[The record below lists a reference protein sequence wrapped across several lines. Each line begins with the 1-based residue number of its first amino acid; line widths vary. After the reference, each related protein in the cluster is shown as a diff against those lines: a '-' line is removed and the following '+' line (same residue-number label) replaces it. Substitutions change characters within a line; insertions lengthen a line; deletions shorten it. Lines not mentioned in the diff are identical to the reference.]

1 MKQFNTFAANSPA
14 LSDYYSPK
22 HGSQRF
28 AFASTSSN
36 DLSRTSALDPLRFI
50 TAPQHYNKAYRP
62 DKRILVEEEAEGRHS
77 EGMESKISL
86 LMSQVSVPAAPA
98 LEIEAPRLFTLENN
112 ITQQIL
118 ELREQKIT
126 LMQELSRTLDTKN
139 LFEHYLLKASRE
151 K

>member
-1 MKQFNTFAANSPA
+1 MDEMMGNDIYMKQQFNTFAANSPA

-22 HGSQRF
+22 HTSQRI
-28 AFASTSSN
+28 AFPSSN

-50 TAPQHYNKAYRP
+50 TAPSQYNKAYRP
-62 DKRILVEEEAEGRHS
+62 DKRIIVEEDTDGRRS
-77 EGMESKISL
+77 EGMESKVSL

-98 LEIEAPRLFTLENN
+98 LEIEAPRLFALENN

-126 LMQELSRTLDTKN
+126 LMQELSRLLDTKN
-139 LFEHYLLKASRE
+139 LF
-151 K
+151 